1 MKKFL
6 TILILSTLILCAC
19 NFEQDVENKH
29 DRNASTKTTG
39 NEQKK
44 KEVINGRTYYDGI
57 LIVNK
62 TTKLP
67 SDYNPGEKP
76 KAQRALQRMFT
87 DAEKDGVSLYK
98 ISGFRS
104 YETQVNLYN
113 QYVARDGEQAADRY
127 SARPGTSEH
136 QSGLSYDVGAIG
148 SACNLREQFGET
160 KEGQWIARNAH
171 RYGFIIRYPKGKEQI
186 TGYQYEPW
194 HLRYLGKN
202 NATKVQQSGQSLE
215 EYVKYKDRSEN

>member
-136 QSGLSYDVGAIG
+136 QSGLSYDVGAIDQLAIYVNSLEKQRKDNG
-148 SACNLREQFGET
+148 LREMPIVMVLSSVIQ
-160 KEGQWIARNAH
+160 KV
-171 RYGFIIRYPKGKEQI
+171 
-186 TGYQYEPW
+186 
-194 HLRYLGKN
+194 KN
-202 NATKVQQSGQSLE
+202 RSQATNMNRGICVT
-215 EYVKYKDRSEN
+215 

>member
-19 NFEQDVENKH
+19 SFEQDVENKN

-39 NEQKK
+39 NEQQK

-76 KAQRALQRMFT
+76 KAQRALQQMFT
-87 DAEKDGVSLYK
+87 DAERDGVSLYK

-113 QYVARDGEQAADRY
+113 QYVARDGEENADRY

-148 SACNLREQFGET
+148 SDANLRECFGAT

-171 RYGFIIRYPKGKEQI
+171 RYGFIVRYPKGKEQI

-202 NATKVQQSGQSLE
+202 NATKVQHSGQSLE
-215 EYVKYKDRSEN
+215 EYVKYKDRSES

>member
-113 QYVARDGEQAADRY
+113 QYVARDGEQAVDRY

-148 SACNLREQFGET
+148 SIYVNSLEKQRKDNGLREMPIVMVLSSVIQ
-160 KEGQWIARNAH
+160 KV
-171 RYGFIIRYPKGKEQI
+171 
-186 TGYQYEPW
+186 
-194 HLRYLGKN
+194 KN
-202 NATKVQQSGQSLE
+202 RSQATNMNRGICVT
-215 EYVKYKDRSEN
+215 

>member
-113 QYVARDGEQAADRY
+113 QYVARDGEQAAIVIV
-127 SARPGTSEH
+127 RPGTSEH

-148 SACNLREQFGET
+148 SLAIYVNSLEKQRKDNGLREMPIVMVLSSVIQ
-160 KEGQWIARNAH
+160 KV
-171 RYGFIIRYPKGKEQI
+171 
-186 TGYQYEPW
+186 
-194 HLRYLGKN
+194 KN
-202 NATKVQQSGQSLE
+202 RSQATNMNRGICVT
-215 EYVKYKDRSEN
+215 

>member
-1 MKKFL
+1 MNNMILKYFGKEL
-6 TILILSTLILCAC
+6 YCEEVSTILILSTLILCAC

-113 QYVARDGEQAADRY
+113 QYVARDGEQALIVIVHVLALP
-127 SARPGTSEH
+127 S
-136 QSGLSYDVGAIG
+136 
-148 SACNLREQFGET
+148 
-160 KEGQWIARNAH
+160 
-171 RYGFIIRYPKGKEQI
+171 
-186 TGYQYEPW
+186 
-194 HLRYLGKN
+194 
-202 NATKVQQSGQSLE
+202 TKVG
-215 EYVKYKDRSEN
+215 

>member
-148 SACNLREQFGET
+148 SLAIYVNSLEKQRKDNGLREMPIVMVLSSVIQ
-160 KEGQWIARNAH
+160 KV
-171 RYGFIIRYPKGKEQI
+171 
-186 TGYQYEPW
+186 
-194 HLRYLGKN
+194 KN
-202 NATKVQQSGQSLE
+202 RSQATNMNRGICVT
-215 EYVKYKDRSEN
+215 

>member
-98 ISGFRS
+98 
-104 YETQVNLYN
+104 
-113 QYVARDGEQAADRY
+113 
-127 SARPGTSEH
+127 
-136 QSGLSYDVGAIG
+136 LSLIH
-148 SACNLREQFGET
+148 
-160 KEGQWIARNAH
+160 I
-171 RYGFIIRYPKGKEQI
+171 
-186 TGYQYEPW
+186 
-194 HLRYLGKN
+194 
-202 NATKVQQSGQSLE
+202 
-215 EYVKYKDRSEN
+215 

>member
-127 SARPGTSEH
+127 SARPGTS
-136 QSGLSYDVGAIG
+136 
-148 SACNLREQFGET
+148 SA
-160 KEGQWIARNAH
+160 KW
-171 RYGFIIRYPKGKEQI
+171 
-186 TGYQYEPW
+186 
-194 HLRYLGKN
+194 
-202 NATKVQQSGQSLE
+202 
-215 EYVKYKDRSEN
+215 VKL

>member
-6 TILILSTLILCAC
+6 SILILSTLILCTC
-19 NFEQDVENKH
+19 SFERDVENKN

-44 KEVINGRTYYDGI
+44 KEVINGRTYYYGI

-67 SDYNPGEKP
+67 SDYNPGEEP
-76 KAQRALQRMFT
+76 KAQRALQQMFT
-87 DAEKDGVSLYK
+87 DAERDGVSLYK

-113 QYVARDGEQAADRY
+113 QYVARDGEENADRY

-148 SACNLREQFGET
+148 SDANLREQFGET
-160 KEGQWIARNAH
+160 KEGQWIARHAH
-171 RYGFIIRYPKGKEQI
+171 RYGFIVRYPKGKEQI

>member
-113 QYVARDGEQAADRY
+113 QYVARDGEQAVDRY

-148 SACNLREQFGET
+148 SLAIYVNSLEKQRKDNGLREMPIVMVLSSVIQ
-160 KEGQWIARNAH
+160 KV
-171 RYGFIIRYPKGKEQI
+171 
-186 TGYQYEPW
+186 
-194 HLRYLGKN
+194 KN
-202 NATKVQQSGQSLE
+202 RSQATNMNRGICVT
-215 EYVKYKDRSEN
+215 